1 MSRYRT
7 VSLVALLAALL
18 MVGTAAAQ
26 TPVTFGV
33 TGGVNVATV
42 TIDDP
47 EFPNQPKSMAG
58 VVAGVFF
65 GTPTSK
71 PAALMIEALYSR
83 KGTRID
89 DVLTDNNGQV
99 ADLAVDVDY
108 FEIPVLGRFTFG
120 RNSRMSGFGLAGV
133 ALAFRMND
141 TQKLG
146 GVKLEG
152 DARAPLKSYDT
163 GLTFGGGLEIDKVL
177 IELRYTFGLVDVND
191 ALDTSSTAK
200 NRAWTIKAGY
210 RFW

>member
-7 VSLVALLAALL
+7 VGLVALLAALL
-18 MVGTAAAQ
+18 VVGTAAAQ

-42 TIDDP
+42 TIDEPD
-47 EFPNQPKSMAG
+47 FTNQPTSMTGA
-58 VVAGVFF
+58 VAGVFF

-89 DVLTDNNGQV
+89 DLLTDANGQL

-108 FEIPVLGRFTFG
+108 FEIPVLGRFTVG
-120 RNSRMSGFGLAGV
+120 RNGRMSGFGLAGV
-133 ALAFRMND
+133 AVAFKMND
-141 TQKLG
+141 TQKVG

-163 GLTFGGGLEIDKVL
+163 GLTFGGGFEFDKVL
-177 IELRYTFGLVDVND
+177 IDFRYTFGLVNVDDSVD
-191 ALDTSSTAK
+191 PSTTK